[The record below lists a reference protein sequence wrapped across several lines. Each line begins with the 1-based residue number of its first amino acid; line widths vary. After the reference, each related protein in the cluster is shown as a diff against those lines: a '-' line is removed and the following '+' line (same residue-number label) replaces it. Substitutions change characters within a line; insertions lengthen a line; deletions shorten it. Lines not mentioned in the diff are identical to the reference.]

1 MSKSMRCLAALD
13 IGGSKAEAVLFRE
26 DGTILSHFVM
36 PGGVPFELGVEPAL
50 KNALAVV
57 EKLTAMEQKI
67 HALYCSIATVQ
78 YYQEIFDKAFAQ
90 VFPQLAMIR
99 IEGDGPC
106 LISTEAGHNDGA
118 SLICGT
124 GSSLYIRKGDAYH
137 HIGGGGHLV
146 DSCGSGFMLGRLAL
160 QAALRASD
168 GSEPPTLLTEVIRQK
183 AGYDV
188 WKDFAAIYDGGR
200 AYIASFAECVFRAR
214 EMGDITAR
222 RIFNRCAS
230 DLSDLIWAACKE
242 LGDHYVLIL
251 NGGIFRNFP
260 EYAEVIRAQAPKG
273 VRVILSDLPPIYG
286 CAVEAMYDLRLTCDE
301 TFRQNF
307 MNSYK

>member
-1 MSKSMRCLAALD
+1 MNESMRCLAVLD
-13 IGGSKAEAVLFRE
+13 IGGSKAEAVLLRE
-26 DGTILSHFVM
+26 DGTIFSHFVM
-36 PGGVPFELGVEPAL
+36 PGGTPFELGVEPAL

-57 EKLTAMEQKI
+57 EKLTAGAQKI
-67 HALYCSIATVQ
+67 HALYCAIATVQ
-78 YYQEIFDKAFAQ
+78 YYQDIYDKRFAEA
-90 VFPQLAMIR
+90 FPQLEKIR
-99 IEGDGPC
+99 IEGDGPS
-106 LISTEAGHNDGA
+106 LISTEVGHKDGA

-160 QAALRASD
+160 QAVLRASD
-168 GSEPPTLLTEVIRQK
+168 GSELPTLLTDVIREK

-188 WKDFAAIYDGGR
+188 WKDHAAIYAGGR

-214 EMGDITAR
+214 QMGDITAR

-242 LGDHYVLIL
+242 LGDHYDLIL

-260 EYAEVIRAQAPKG
+260 EYAEVIKAQAPKG
-273 VRVILSDLPPIYG
+273 VNMILSDLPPIYG
-286 CAVEAMYDLRLTCDE
+286 CAVEAMHDLGLTGDE
-301 TFRQNF
+301 TFRKNF
-307 MNSYK
+307 MESYQ